1 MRNHHHN
8 SQSIIA
14 ALLLANDIQNDIY
27 KIKKYKVPF
36 GYSKD
41 YVNTLKNQLISDT
54 GSMYYALYRSD
65 NAKYNSEKIEY
76 LDDAYTYTTILIQH
90 LDQLVYNEIIDARKA
105 TYIANKLH
113 ELHHRITRWKKY
125 ILNKEKV

>member
-14 ALLLANDIQNDIY
+14 ALPLATEIQNDIY
-27 KIKKYKVPF
+27 KIKKYKVPLGF
-36 GYSKD
+36 SKE
-41 YVNTLKNQLISDT
+41 YVNNLKTELISDT
-54 GSMYYALYRSD
+54 GNVYYALFRADDTKS
-65 NAKYNSEKIEY
+65 NSEKIQC
-76 LDDAYTYTTILIQH
+76 LDEAYTHTTILIQH
-90 LDQLVYNEIIDARKA
+90 LDQLAYNEIIDVRKA

-125 ILNKEKV
+125 ILNKEKI